1 MDEFQITV
9 NIICHSAIRFVDHL
23 GESMVTH
30 GKDINLMVFNNLDF
44 LSRLAFFGHDLA
56 FFLKRCL
63 ATLNGRQDAEGRE
76 QSELVWLK
84 AITVSFPQHCL
95 GRQVY

>member
-1 MDEFQITV
+1 MF
-9 NIICHSAIRFVDHL
+9 
-23 GESMVTH
+23 
-30 GKDINLMVFNNLDF
+30 FNNLDF
-44 LSRLAFFGHDLA
+44 LSRLAFFGHGLA

-84 AITVSFPQHCL
+84 AITVPFPQHCL